1 MIGRVSIAVLVFL
14 AVLVWMLADP
24 PRQTAER
31 LMPNSPKEQAYQYVA
46 APAKPM
52 QMTTIVLPPP
62 PEPAVETLVVTTLT
76 PEILTVVPE
85 PNRTVTPLKVA
96 PKPRTTSRSYS
107 PAPSPLQIEPVK
119 PAPKP
124 VAKPSK
130 PAPKIMNPQPRL
142 QANPIPATPA
152 PSPSSK
158 QQATEGRPLLKLLE
172 HGKGPSVEIAWP
184 ASASLRR
191 RLYDLFK
198 QCYGMRI
205 AVMDANGQLF
215 NDASRPGQ
223 AWSINLDRYSGFMRQ
238 SSAGAALDEYRIVRQ
253 IRSRHGLD
261 SATAVRLFPR
271 HTDAVLLGGLRNLI
285 GGNYDGTKRIQ
296 ARYQI
301 SGSKV
306 SVTDITIDAKPVT
319 GSIELSSGAIRRCII

>member
-1 MIGRVSIAVLVFL
+1 MIGRVSIAILALL
-14 AVLVWMLADP
+14 AVLVWMLGDP
-24 PRQTAER
+24 LRQTAER
-31 LMPNSPKEQAYQYVA
+31 PTPNLSKDRVDQHVA
-46 APAKPM
+46 APAKSTRM
-52 QMTTIVLPPP
+52 MAVTLPPP
-62 PEPAVETLVVTTLT
+62 PKPAVETRVVTALTLAKPAAT
-76 PEILTVVPE
+76 PV
-85 PNRTVTPLKVA
+85 PNRTVTPLKA
-96 PKPRTTSRSYS
+96 LPKPQSTSRSYR
-107 PAPSPLQIEPVK
+107 PAPAPLQILPIK

-124 VAKPSK
+124 VAKPLK
-130 PAPKIMNPQPRL
+130 PTPKSMNSQSRQQAKLAP
-142 QANPIPATPA
+142 AA
-152 PSPSSK
+152 PDPPLLSK

-184 ASASLRR
+184 ASASQRR

-215 NDASRPGQ
+215 NDVSRPGQ
-223 AWSINLDRYSGFMRQ
+223 TWSINLDRYSGFMRQ
-238 SSAGAALDEYRIVRQ
+238 SSAGAALDEYRTVSK
-253 IRSRHGLD
+253 IRARHGLD
-261 SATAVRLFPR
+261 STTTVRLFPR

-285 GGNYDGTKRIQ
+285 GGNYHGTKLIQ

-306 SVTDITIDAKPVT
+306 SVTEITIDAKPVN